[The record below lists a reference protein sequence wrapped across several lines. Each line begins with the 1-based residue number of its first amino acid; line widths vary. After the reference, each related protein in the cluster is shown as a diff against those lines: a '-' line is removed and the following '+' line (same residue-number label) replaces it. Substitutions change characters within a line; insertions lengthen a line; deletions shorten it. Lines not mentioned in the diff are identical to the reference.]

1 GAETEVAVQQRR
13 KRRGQL
19 VVLRVPW
26 QRPAREHAPVGRAR
40 MLAHEPAAECRGGWW
55 IVTQPDARA
64 PDGEFVT
71 AVHQVAQQAAP
82 EERDHG
88 AGTVVRSHAR
98 SSGLYR
104 AAPEYRRGRP
114 GKRALRVKPSCSPD
128 AFPGQHAV
136 GADDIPGG
144 GLAHEEMI
152 AVRVEAIDVETGLR
166 ALDPRPELVDEDPPA
181 EPLRRSDVTLARG
194 QGHGQGLVG

>member
-40 MLAHEPAAECRGGWW
+40 MLAHEPAAECRGGAWV
-55 IVTQPDARA
+55 VTQPDARA
-64 PDGEFVT
+64 ADGEFVT

-82 EERDHG
+82 EERDHAAG
-88 AGTVVRSHAR
+88 AVVRAHAR
-98 SSGLYR
+98 ATDLHR
-104 AAPEYRRGRP
+104 AAPEYGRARQV
-114 GKRALRVKPSCSPD
+114 KLALGVESAGPSD
-128 AFPGQHAV
+128 TFPGQHAV
-136 GADDIPGG
+136 SADDVAGR

-152 AVRVEAIDVETGLR
+152 AVRIEAIAVEPGLR
-166 ALDPRPELVDEDPPA
+166 ALDPCAELVD
-181 EPLRRSDVTLARG
+181 
-194 QGHGQGLVG
+194 